1 MLKLRKITIPL
12 YLTILLAMVAGLIFG
27 TIMHSVDNAAF
38 VQDWVKPF
46 GDIFMQLLRAI
57 AIPLV
62 LVSLIRGVT
71 NLESVSSL
79 SKLGG
84 RTIIIY
90 ILTTV
95 VAIVIGLTLANVISP
110 GKVIDPENA
119 EIIQR
124 EWLGDAMQRGE
135 QAEILENSSP
145 LQWLVEIVPN
155 NVFEAFSNNSS
166 MLQIIF
172 IALIIGVA
180 MLMLGLEK
188 VKSLS
193 DLLEA
198 SERVIIKIVELIMKF
213 APIGVFAL
221 MASTVVQSAGNLQ
234 LLGALGLYFITV
246 IIGLTILT
254 LGVYPLMIKL
264 FTDKPV
270 GQFYRKMIP
279 VQLLAFVTSSS
290 AATLPLTLE
299 TVERDLGVSKRTAS
313 FVLPVGV
320 TLNMDGTSIYQA
332 IGVVFIAQVMGVE
345 LGWSEILTIIAT
357 TTISSIGTPGLPSGS
372 VVILIMVLGSIGIPA
387 EGLALIMGVDRP
399 LDMLRTVTNVTGD
412 ATVSVIVDRKYQL
425 SE

>member
-1 MLKLRKITIPL
+1 
-12 YLTILLAMVAGLIFG
+12 MVAGLIFG

-221 MASTVVQSAGNLQ
+221 MASMVVQSAGNLQ

-357 TTISSIGTPGLPSGS
+357 TTISSIGTPGIPSGS

-425 SE
+425 SK